1 MQFLFF
7 HLMPYAD
14 LDLSLKDRYGTTWL
28 TFPNKYYDPKK
39 GHKLYQRYLGE
50 LERAEELGF
59 DGVAVNEHH
68 QTAYGLMPSPIVIA
82 SALARST
89 KRVKIAILGS
99 AALLRHNPVSIAE
112 EHAMIDNIT
121 GGRLISAFVRGI
133 GTEYFIWGINPT
145 ESYGRYVESH
155 DLIIR
160 AWTEPGPFHFEGK
173 YYDFPYVNIW
183 PRPYQQPHPPIW
195 CTSNGSAE
203 TAAFAADA
211 RRKYVYTQA
220 FTSDRANDKYY
231 SMFHEL
237 AAKNGWTPTP
247 DKVAWAGP
255 CYIAETDEIALREAK
270 AHIEAFFNVFL
281 PKPLETFM
289 PPGYISAASWKL
301 MASTKGELRGGVT
314 AEALIDSGLF
324 MCGSAATIR
333 EKMAANARKYGIGNI
348 GAMMQFGTL
357 PADLVAKSSELFAR
371 DVMPHLRAEF
381 APAAQA
387 AQ

>member
-28 TFPNKYYDPKK
+28 TFPNKYYDPQK

-50 LERAEELGF
+50 LERAETLGF

-68 QTAYGLMPSPIVIA
+68 QTAYGLMPSPVVIA

-99 AALLRHNPVSIAE
+99 AALLRQNPLSIAE

-133 GTEYFIWGINPT
+133 GTEYFIWGTNPT
-145 ESYGRYVESH
+145 ESYARYIESH

-160 AWTEPGPFHFEGK
+160 AWTETGPFHFEGK

-183 PRPYQQPHPPIW
+183 PRPFQQPHPPIW

-203 TAAFAADA
+203 TVEFAAHPD
-211 RRKYVYTQA
+211 RKYVYAQA
-220 FTSDRANDKYY
+220 FTSERANDRYY
-231 SMFHEL
+231 PMYHE
-237 AAKNGWTPTP
+237 AAARNGWTVTP

-255 CYIAETDEIALREAK
+255 CYIAETDEIARREAK
-270 AHIEAFFNVFL
+270 QHIEAFFNVFL
-281 PKPLETFM
+281 PKPLQTFM
-289 PPGYISAASWKL
+289 PPGYASTASMRL
-301 MASTKGELRGGVT
+301 MAKLKGELAGGIT
-314 AEALIDSGLF
+314 AEGLIESGLF
-324 MCGSAATIR
+324 MCGSPATIR
-333 EKMAANARKYGIGNI
+333 EKMSSFARKYGIGNWVLS
-348 GAMMQFGTL
+348 MQFATL
-357 PADLVAKSSELFAR
+357 PADLVAKSSEMFAR
-371 DVMPHLRAEF
+371 EVMPQLRAEF